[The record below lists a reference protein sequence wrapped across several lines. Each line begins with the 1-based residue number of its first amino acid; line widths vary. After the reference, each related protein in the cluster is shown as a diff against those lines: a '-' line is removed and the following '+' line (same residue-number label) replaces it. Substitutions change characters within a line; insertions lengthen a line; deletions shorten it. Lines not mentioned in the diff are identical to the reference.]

1 MLSDE
6 RRRRLEQE
14 KNSLEQSYELQREK
28 IDRLRN
34 AWVIETDPSRKL
46 QYEQQIYKE
55 DNELKRLTDRL
66 EEIEDQLQSQES
78 IPAIS
83 ELTLGS
89 VLPPVLLLPKPW
101 QKWLLLFFTAIGI
114 AITFHFVVKNQW
126 AAAFLSL
133 VLTLI
138 STLLLVAS
146 KFLIEFIAQISQKWD
161 AEQQQLAFRLANK
174 IWSEME
180 LICWE
185 LTSQFQAKYYKN
197 LVYTYRTYRTQGLKT
212 PGAFTPDLDKVFVPL
227 RVSSKSPIQMSRGL
241 IQKETSANLKIWDFL
256 AETTAQPAYRC
267 MVVIAPPGYGKT
279 TLLEHLSLT
288 YAKNIQRQQHNLAPK
303 LIPIVLYLRQVS
315 DKITGSQP
323 PSLAQ
328 LITKIIKTED
338 HTLQLDPPNK
348 WFEDRLKGGKCLVM
362 LDGLDEVADK
372 AVRKKVSEWV
382 DVQVRTYPETTFIL
396 TSRPYGYDEAPLAQ
410 QPFFLEV
417 QPFNLQQM
425 EEFINN
431 WYLQNE
437 IIRQGRKEDPGV
449 QADAKRK
456 ANDLIGRIKDNPAL
470 ASMALNPLL
479 LTMIATVHD
488 NRGALPGLRV
498 ELYAEIC
505 EVLLARRQEVKKIVY
520 PIQLTATQKQSVL
533 QVLALTLMQ
542 EKTREFTSD
551 VGEQIIK
558 QELISV
564 AGNTV
569 QPKDFI
575 KHIEQ
580 VSGLLLE
587 KRQDVYE
594 FAHKSFQEFLTALQV
609 KDSNNEQ
616 VLIDNIHDSWW
627 DETIRLYAAKNDTS
641 DLIRGAMLNP
651 TIISLRIAY
660 DCLQEGKSVAP
671 PIRQQLESTLLSG
684 LESSDSQIFKL
695 AAEVKLA
702 RRLNNFVRID
712 EQLAIDNDSY
722 ITCAE
727 YQLFLDETGEPCQQP
742 HWQSNTFPAGDAK
755 KTITNISW
763 SNANKFCLWLKSWS
777 EKQGLS
783 NNLTESL
790 TFYRLATKDETEQ
803 HSIKDDQQFKET
815 GIRLFKFQLPSL
827 YSQLAYYLIN
837 GEWQEADVETALIM
851 LQVMNDRNIGGFSEF
866 PCEDLRIIDQLWVY
880 ASKGQM
886 GLSLQKSI
894 YQKNKWSKMVE
905 QLKWDKDN
913 FSKVIDAP
921 KGHLPKYPY
930 KITSN
935 DIIEIANLQKQLRQ
949 QQQQIYGLKEKS
961 RRLRKSLRELMKK
974 DENMAREKMESLELR
989 EISFEEE
996 LRLDLINVVRKELLE
1011 KKEWKREGEQLAQRL
1026 LECNI

>member
-14 KNSLEQSYELQREK
+14 KNSLEQSYELQRER
-28 IDRLRN
+28 IDTLRN
-34 AWVIETDPSRKL
+34 AWVIETDPSIKFK
-46 QYEQQIYKE
+46 YEQQISQE
-55 DNELKRLTDRL
+55 ENELKRLTDRL
-66 EEIEDQLQSQES
+66 EEIEDHLQSEES

-83 ELTLGS
+83 ELTFGS
-89 VLPPVLLLPKPW
+89 VLSPVLLLPKPW
-101 QKWLLLFFTAIGI
+101 QKWLLVFLPAIGI

-133 VLTLI
+133 FLTLI

-146 KFLIEFIAQISQKWD
+146 KLLIEFIAQISQKWD
-161 AEQQQLAFRLANK
+161 TEQQQLASRLANQ

-227 RVSSKSPIQMSRGL
+227 RVSSKSPVQMSKGL
-241 IQKETSANLKIWDFL
+241 IQKETSGNLKVWDFL
-256 AETTAQPAYRC
+256 AETTVQPTYRC

-279 TLLEHLSLT
+279 TLLEHLCLT
-288 YAKNIQRQQHNLAPK
+288 YAKNLQRQQHSVAPK
-303 LIPIVLYLRQVS
+303 LIPILLYLREVS
-315 DKITGSQP
+315 DKIKSP
-323 PSLAQ
+323 KYLNLAQ
-328 LITKIIKTED
+328 LITEMIKTEA
-338 HTLQLDPPNK
+338 HSLQLDPPNK
-348 WFEDRLKGGKCLVM
+348 WFEDRLRKGKCLVM
-362 LDGLDEVADK
+362 LDGLDEVADT
-372 AVRKKVSEWV
+372 AVRKKVSKWV
-382 DVQVRTYPETTFIL
+382 DVQVRTYPETIFIL
-396 TSRPYGYDEAPLAQ
+396 TSRPYGYEEAPLSQ
-410 QPFFLEV
+410 RPFFLEV

-431 WYLQNE
+431 WYIQNE

-456 ANDLIGRIKDNPAL
+456 ANDLIGRIKSNPAL

-488 NRGALPGLRV
+488 NRGALPGSRV

-505 EVLLARRQEVKKIVY
+505 EVLLARRQEVKGIVY
-520 PIQLTATQKQSVL
+520 PIQLTSVQKQSVL
-533 QVLALTLMQ
+533 QVLALELMQ

-564 AGNTV
+564 AGNAV
-569 QPKDFI
+569 QPKDFL

-580 VSGLLLE
+580 TSGLLLE
-587 KRQDVYE
+587 KQQDLYE
-594 FAHKSFQEFLTALQV
+594 FAHKIFQEYLTAVQV

-641 DLIRGAMLNP
+641 GLIRGAMLNP

-660 DCLQEGKSVAP
+660 DCLQEGKSVTP

-684 LESSDSQIFKL
+684 LESSDPQNFKL

-702 RRLNNFVRID
+702 RRLNNLVRID

-727 YQLFLDETGEPCQQP
+727 YQLFLNETGEPCQP
-742 HWQSNTFPAGDAK
+742 KHWQSNTFTAGDAK

-777 EKQGLS
+777 EKQGLNS
-783 NNLTESL
+783 KLTESL

-803 HSIKDDQQFKET
+803 HSIYDDQLFRET
-815 GIRLFKFQLPSL
+815 GIRLSKFQLPDK
-827 YSQLAYYLIN
+827 YSQLAYYLMN
-837 GEWQEADVETALIM
+837 GKWQEADVETALIM
-851 LQVMNDRNIGGFSEF
+851 LLVMTERSEQPGGFREF
-866 PCEDLRIIDQLWVY
+866 PCEDLRIIDKLWVY
-880 ASKGQM
+880 ASKGQF
-886 GLSLQKSI
+886 GFSVQKGI
-894 YQKNKWSKMVE
+894 CYLFGKGGRIFWYWSNLEK
-905 QLKWDKDN
+905 LKWYENYK
-913 FSKVIDAP
+913 SIDAP
-921 KGHLPKYPY
+921 KGHLPKIIYY
-930 KITSN
+930 KDLVMIW
-935 DIIEIANLQKQLRQ
+935 
-949 QQQQIYGLKEKS
+949 
-961 RRLRKSLRELMKK
+961 RLRMRDYEMNKKKKYVGRERLGEIEKDIVLRNIK
-974 DENMAREKMESLELR
+974 KMEE
-989 EISFEEE
+989 EIEGVRGRIIHTTSGAYVDQKVLSKIFNEE
-996 LRLDLINVVRKELLE
+996 
-1011 KKEWKREGEQLAQRL
+1011 LAQRL
-1026 LECNI
+1026 LDCNI